1 MDSLPIN
8 LADLIVII
16 VLVVSGIFAFVRGF
30 VHEVLAVGSWVGAA
44 FVTLYA
50 FPHVQPMVLGVIT
63 VEFIAS
69 LLTGVGIFLVTL
81 VFFSV
86 LTRILSNRIQHSSLG
101 ALDRSLGLLF
111 GFLRGAVIV
120 VLAWLALG
128 YMVTEEDKPEWIQEA
143 RTRPLVERGAN
154 LLLTLVPPELL
165 DRGDQAAE
173 DAKKQANGLR
183 DTVEL
188 YERLSS
194 PLQRPDAEAD
204 QPAYNEEMRK
214 GMDSAVEKAAEGLMT
229 DETAPGGTA
238 Q

>member
-16 VLVVSGIFAFVRGF
+16 VLLVSGIFAFVRGF
-30 VHEVLAVGSWVGAA
+30 VHEVLAVASWVGAA

-50 FPHVQPMVLGVIT
+50 FPLVQPWVLGVIT

-69 LLTGVGIFLVTL
+69 LVTGVGLFLVAL
-81 VFFSV
+81 VLFSV

-111 GFLRGAVIV
+111 GFARGAVIV
-120 VLAWLALG
+120 VLAWLALS
-128 YMVTEEDKPEWIQEA
+128 YMVTENDRPGWIQEA
-143 RTRPLVERGAN
+143 RARPLVERGAD
-154 LLLTLVPPELL
+154 LLLTLVPAELRE
-165 DRGDQAAE
+165 RGDQAAE
-173 DAKKQANGLR
+173 DARRRAEETR
-183 DTVEL
+183 STVDL

-194 PLQRPDAEAD
+194 PLRRSDAEEV
-204 QPAYNEEMRK
+204 QPPYNEEMRE
-214 GMDSAVEKAAEGLMT
+214 GMNSVVEKAVEGLMS
-229 DETAPGGTA
+229 DETAPGETT